1 MDVCQLRRFVV
12 LAEQKHFGRA
22 ARRLSISQPP
32 LSMTIRQ
39 IETEPQARL
48 FTRSSRNVELTP
60 ARRDAAS

>member
-1 MDVCQLRRFVV
+1 MDVRQLRHFVV

-39 IETEPQARL
+39 LETEPQARL
-48 FTRSSRNVELTP
+48 FTRRVATSS
-60 ARRDAAS
+60 